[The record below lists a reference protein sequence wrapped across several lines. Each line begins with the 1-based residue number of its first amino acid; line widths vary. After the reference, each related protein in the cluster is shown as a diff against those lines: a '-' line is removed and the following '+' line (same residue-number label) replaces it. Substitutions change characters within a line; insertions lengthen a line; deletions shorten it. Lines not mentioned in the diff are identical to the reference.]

1 MSLERISHSIADV
14 YLLSALRW
22 AAYSPERQLLDEMN
36 KFLNLMLEGALAR
49 DNSKPEKAVQAAQ
62 KS

>member
-1 MSLERISHSIADV
+1 
-14 YLLSALRW
+14 LRW
-22 AAYSPERQLLDEMN
+22 AAYCPERQLLDEMN